1 MEEVHTTR
9 TELLQRKTQIILA
22 EQGRDL
28 LKKKRDALL
37 IEFMSIMDIVLQSS
51 ERLQKTAAEAGY
63 SLNIAK
69 AVDGTVT
76 VKSAS
81 LATTGEVLVDI
92 SGSYIMG
99 VPVPEVEKKSVS
111 RSALTR
117 GYSVTGVSSR
127 IDETA
132 ERYERELN
140 VIIEIAAVETK
151 LKRLGEEIQKTR
163 RRVNALDYIV
173 VPSLQEQVK
182 FIQMALDERAREDLF
197 RLKRVK
203 ASLELKKKE
212 TISGSSTIGLVSAET
227 MTTAK

>member
-1 MEEVHTTR
+1 
-9 TELLQRKTQIILA
+9 
-22 EQGRDL
+22 
-28 LKKKRDALL
+28 
-37 IEFMSIMDIVLQSS
+37 
-51 ERLQKTAAEAGY
+51 
-63 SLNIAK
+63 
-69 AVDGTVT
+69 
-76 VKSAS
+76 
-81 LATTGEVLVDI
+81 
-92 SGSYIMG
+92 MG

-132 ERYERELN
+132 ERFERELN

-173 VPSLQEQVK
+173 VPNLKDQVR
-182 FIQMALDERAREDLF
+182 FIQMALDERSREDLF

-203 ASLELKKKE
+203 ASLDAKKKE
-212 TISGSSTIGLVSAET
+212 AMLAREKIGLVSAEIVA
-227 MTTAK
+227 AKP